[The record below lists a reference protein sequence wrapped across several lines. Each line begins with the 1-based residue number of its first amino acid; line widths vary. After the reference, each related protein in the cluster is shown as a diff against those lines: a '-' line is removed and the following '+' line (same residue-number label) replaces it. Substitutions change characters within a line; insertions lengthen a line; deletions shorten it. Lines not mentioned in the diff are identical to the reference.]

1 MEQSFNS
8 WDTGRQGQHHHLVI
22 GFDLE
27 VIGGDETLAVA
38 CDTAYDGIS
47 GHGQLSDGL
56 ARDRRSSPHLELHDV
71 GIDAAEAL

>member
-8 WDTGRQGQHHHLVI
+8 WDAGRQGQHHHLVVSLN
-22 GFDLE
+22 LE

-38 CDTAYDGIS
+38 CDTTNDGIS

-56 ARDRRSSPHLELHDV
+56 ACDRLSSPHLELHDV